1 MQVSTA
7 KFCGGQPM
15 TKAERD
21 IMRHFRKY
29 RVGVNEMLCFD
40 TNPSKTNSS
49 EFQVAMTSLI
59 ESGLVVRERRRH
71 AYSLTPEGFAT
82 SLSV

>member
-1 MQVSTA
+1 
-7 KFCGGQPM
+7 M

-59 ESGLVVRERRRH
+59 ESGSSFANQRRSQSGSFGIDRME
-71 AYSLTPEGFAT
+71 STG
-82 SLSV
+82 

>member
-1 MQVSTA
+1 
-7 KFCGGQPM
+7 M